1 MFFSNVPCTLITG
14 FLGSGKTSLINH
26 LLQYKNAD
34 EKWGLLINEFGQ
46 IGIDAK
52 LMNTGNGISNNSNDS
67 SDSNNNISDGDIAD
81 LGIGIR
87 EVNGGCICCT
97 SQLPLQIALSRLLS
111 EHKPSRLLI
120 EPTGLAHPKTL
131 IEHLSANHWQSTLRM
146 QAVIC
151 TLNAKHWQQQK
162 HRQHEGYQAHVKY
175 ADIVVIN
182 RWQHLNDA
190 EKSELTSWICQHNIT
205 AKPTKPTNLGQT
217 NNTHIYWQKENDAQ
231 VVYEQPKNENIN
243 SREADSQEIDRKLEE
258 IDRNE
263 IDDNTTLNNTL
274 KNIAAT
280 WLQQPSQVMQ
290 IEQKKQQAQTRIS
303 LSIPTNLSHLSS
315 HLSSPLTANNLNDR
329 DETHD
334 TNAANQ
340 AQDINELPYRYHEH
354 QQGIDIGGW
363 RLPDHWV
370 FDADALQIW
379 LLGLAD
385 WQRIKGVIHTQQ
397 GWLRINFTI
406 DSLSSIS
413 CAAQVDS
420 RLEIIL
426 FDTAGKKTPEDL
438 QIHWQGWDEKLMGCL
453 VENC

>member
-1 MFFSNVPCTLITG
+1 MFFNNIPCTLVTG
-14 FLGSGKTSLINH
+14 FLGSGKTSLINQ
-26 LLQYKNAD
+26 LLQYKNTD

-46 IGIDAK
+46 IGIDGK
-52 LMNTGNGISNNSNDS
+52 LVYNGNGISNGTSNHSNDN
-67 SDSNNNISDGDIAD
+67 SDDIAD

-151 TLNAKHWQQQK
+151 TLNAKQWQQQK
-162 HRQHEGYQAHVKY
+162 YRQHEGYQAHVQY
-175 ADIVVIN
+175 ADIVLIN

-190 EKSELTSWICQHNIT
+190 ERNELTNWISEHNIT
-205 AKPTKPTNLGQT
+205 TKLTDLEQNI
-217 NNTHIYWQKENDAQ
+217 NRNTESSIYWQ
-231 VVYEQPKNENIN
+231 EQEDV
-243 SREADSQEIDRKLEE
+243 ALE
-258 IDRNE
+258 
-263 IDDNTTLNNTL
+263 
-274 KNIAAT
+274 T
-280 WLQQPSQVMQ
+280 WLQQPSHVMK
-290 IEQKKQQAQTRIS
+290 IEQKKQQTQTRIS
-303 LSIPTNLSHLSS
+303 LSIPTHVSHSS
-315 HLSSPLTANNLNDR
+315 NPLTANSLNDS
-329 DETHD
+329 DEKHD
-334 TNAANQ
+334 TNEANQ

-363 RLPDHWV
+363 RLPDHWM
-370 FDADALQIW
+370 FDADALQNW
-379 LLGLAD
+379 LLSLAD

-397 GWLRINFTI
+397 GWLRINFTP

-413 CAAQVDS
+413 CASQVDS

-426 FDTAGKKTPEDL
+426 FDTVGKKTPEDL
-438 QIHWQGWDEKLMGCL
+438 EMHWQGWDERLMGCL
-453 VENC
+453 V

>member
-1 MFFSNVPCTLITG
+1 MFFNNIPCTLVTG
-14 FLGSGKTSLINH
+14 FLGSGKTSLINQ
-26 LLQYKNAD
+26 LLQYKNTD

-46 IGIDAK
+46 IGIDGK
-52 LMNTGNGISNNSNDS
+52 LVYNGNGISNGTSNHSNDN
-67 SDSNNNISDGDIAD
+67 SDDIAD

-151 TLNAKHWQQQK
+151 TLNAKQWQQQQY
-162 HRQHEGYQAHVKY
+162 RQHEGYQAHVQY
-175 ADIVVIN
+175 ADIVLIN

-190 EKSELTSWICQHNIT
+190 ERNELTNWISEHNIT
-205 AKPTKPTNLGQT
+205 TKLTDLEQNI
-217 NNTHIYWQKENDAQ
+217 NRNTASSIYWQ
-231 VVYEQPKNENIN
+231 EQEDV
-243 SREADSQEIDRKLEE
+243 ALE
-258 IDRNE
+258 
-263 IDDNTTLNNTL
+263 
-274 KNIAAT
+274 T
-280 WLQQPSQVMQ
+280 WLQQPSHVMK
-290 IEQKKQQAQTRIS
+290 IEQKKQQTQTRIS
-303 LSIPTNLSHLSS
+303 LSIPTHVSHSS
-315 HLSSPLTANNLNDR
+315 NPLTANSLNDS
-329 DETHD
+329 DEKHD
-334 TNAANQ
+334 TNEANQ

-363 RLPDHWV
+363 RLPDHWM
-370 FDADALQIW
+370 FDADALQNW
-379 LLGLAD
+379 LLSLAD

-397 GWLRINFTI
+397 GWLRINFTP

-413 CAAQVDS
+413 CASQVDS

-426 FDTAGKKTPEDL
+426 FDTVGKKTPEDL
-438 QIHWQGWDEKLMGCL
+438 EMHWQGWDERLMGCL
-453 VENC
+453 V

>member
-1 MFFSNVPCTLITG
+1 MFFNNIPCTLVTG
-14 FLGSGKTSLINH
+14 FLGSGKTSLINQ
-26 LLQYKNAD
+26 LLQYKSTD

-46 IGIDAK
+46 IGIDGK
-52 LMNTGNGISNNSNDS
+52 LVDTGNGISNGTSN
-67 SDSNNNISDGDIAD
+67 DSNNNSNDDDIAD

-151 TLNAKHWQQQK
+151 TLNAKQWQQQQY
-162 HRQHEGYQAHVKY
+162 RQHEGYQAHVKY
-175 ADIVVIN
+175 ADIVLIN

-190 EKSELTSWICQHNIT
+190 DRNELTNWISEHNIT
-205 AKPTKPTNLGQT
+205 TKLTDLEQNI
-217 NNTHIYWQKENDAQ
+217 NRNTASSIYWQ
-231 VVYEQPKNENIN
+231 EQEDV
-243 SREADSQEIDRKLEE
+243 ALE
-258 IDRNE
+258 
-263 IDDNTTLNNTL
+263 
-274 KNIAAT
+274 T
-280 WLQQPSQVMQ
+280 WLQQPSHVMQ

-303 LSIPTNLSHLSS
+303 LSIPTHLSHSS
-315 HLSSPLTANNLNDR
+315 NPLTANSLNDS
-329 DETHD
+329 DEKHD
-334 TNAANQ
+334 TNEAKHDTNEAKQ

-363 RLPDHWV
+363 RLPDHWI
-370 FDADALQIW
+370 FDADALQNW
-379 LLGLAD
+379 LLSLAD

-397 GWLRINFTI
+397 GWLRINFTP

-413 CAAQVDS
+413 CASQVDS

-426 FDTAGKKTPEDL
+426 FDTVGKKTPEDL
-438 QIHWQGWDEKLMGCL
+438 EMHWQCWDERLMGCL
-453 VENC
+453 VQV

>member
-1 MFFSNVPCTLITG
+1 MFFNNIPCTLVTG
-14 FLGSGKTSLINH
+14 FLGSGKTSLINQ
-26 LLQYKNAD
+26 LLQYKSTD
-34 EKWGLLINEFGQ
+34 EKWGLLINEFGK
-46 IGIDAK
+46 IGIDGK
-52 LMNTGNGISNNSNDS
+52 LVDTGNGISNGTSN
-67 SDSNNNISDGDIAD
+67 DSNNNSSDDDIAD

-151 TLNAKHWQQQK
+151 TLNAKQWQQQK
-162 HRQHEGYQAHVKY
+162 YRQHEGYQAHVQY
-175 ADIVVIN
+175 ADIVLIN

-190 EKSELTSWICQHNIT
+190 ERNELTNWISEHNIT
-205 AKPTKPTNLGQT
+205 TKLTDLEQNI
-217 NNTHIYWQKENDAQ
+217 NRNTASSIYWQ
-231 VVYEQPKNENIN
+231 EQEDV
-243 SREADSQEIDRKLEE
+243 ALE
-258 IDRNE
+258 
-263 IDDNTTLNNTL
+263 
-274 KNIAAT
+274 T
-280 WLQQPSQVMQ
+280 WLQQPSHVMK
-290 IEQKKQQAQTRIS
+290 IEQKKQQTQTRIS
-303 LSIPTNLSHLSS
+303 LSIPTHLSHLSN
-315 HLSSPLTANNLNDR
+315 PLTANSLNDN
-329 DETHD
+329 DEKHD
-334 TNAANQ
+334 TNESNQ

-363 RLPDHWV
+363 RLPDHWM
-370 FDADALQIW
+370 FDADALQNW

-397 GWLRINFTI
+397 GWLRINFTP

-413 CAAQVDS
+413 CASQVDS

-426 FDTAGKKTPEDL
+426 FDTVGKKTPEDL
-438 QIHWQGWDEKLMGCL
+438 EMHWQGWDEKLMGCL
-453 VENC
+453 VQV